1 MPFCFAITLFLS
13 ATLLF
18 LVQPMLAKMILPLLG
33 GAPAVWNTCM
43 VFFQATL
50 LAGYGYAH
58 FIRTHLSIRRQI
70 LLHVLVLSLPLLVLP
85 LRVDNW
91 APPEDSNPV
100 GWLLGML
107 VACAG
112 LPFFAVATSAP
123 LLQDWFARLRHRTS
137 EDPYYLYAASNAG
150 SLTALLLYPLLL
162 EPHLRLA
169 QQSGIW
175 MAGYGVL
182 LALVIGCAALV
193 WKAGGS
199 AKDGRVDH
207 PDETTSTP
215 AGATS
220 QLSSAV
226 SKSPT
231 TLTRLR
237 WIALAFVPSSLLL
250 GVTTF
255 ITTDIAPIPLLW
267 IIPLAMYLLS
277 FILVFS
283 RSAPLLHVVM
293 VPLLPLL
300 ILVLLAVPILG
311 IQLEMTEAIAVQL
324 AAFFVATMVCHG
336 ELARTR
342 PPTSHLTE
350 YYLWMALGGFLG
362 GTFNTLVA
370 PVIFNRVI
378 EYPLAIA
385 LACLLRPHWGIGAVL
400 RSFQSGKRTAGE
412 PASPSGSQKR
422 QTKGR
427 SSARNKAIKQLDKP
441 KAVPVESPALF
452 RVWGA
457 RLGTLAWC
465 GFGLGAGVLFFL
477 TSYGADPGT
486 VRVSERNFFGA
497 IQVRD
502 NANSPFIEFYHGTT
516 LHGLQSHDPSERRF
530 ARSYFHKDGPIGQV
544 FQAFNGPD
552 AKKKVGVIGL
562 GIGSLAAYVDRGQG
576 ITFYE
581 IDPAVAR
588 IARDTAYFSFLSD
601 CETRG
606 GQLNVVLGDGRL
618 QLGRSAER
626 YDLFVI
632 DAFSSD
638 SIPVHLLTREA
649 LQLYL
654 DRLEDEG
661 ILAFNISS
669 KYLRLA
675 PVLADA
681 AAELGLVS
689 LVQVDTGT
697 GQGPNSQEM
706 NEAREAYEQFQR
718 TGKVDPGLVMKA
730 LKAEQARV
738 EESRTTGRSPSQ
750 WVIMARR
757 TEHLGKLAKD
767 PRWKSITRTPG
778 SRVWTDDY
786 SNLLSVFVWSE
797 QAEVT
802 SQLENL
808 NGKRQGLA
816 PPRK

>member
-85 LRVDNW
+85 IRVDSW
-91 APPEDSNPV
+91 APPEANDPV

-107 VACAG
+107 VVCAG

-123 LLQDWFARLRHRTS
+123 LLQDWFAKVRHRTS

-175 MAGYGVL
+175 MVGYGVL
-182 LALVIGCAALV
+182 LALVIGCAFLV
-193 WKAGGS
+193 WKAGDS
-199 AKDGRVDH
+199 VKDSPVIHLGERL
-207 PDETTSTP
+207 STA
-215 AGATS
+215 AGAAS
-220 QLSSAV
+220 QPSSAN
-226 SKSPT
+226 SKSPA

-283 RSAPLLHVVM
+283 RLAPLLHVVM
-293 VPLLPLL
+293 VPLLPVL
-300 ILVLLAVPILG
+300 ILVLLALPVLG

-336 ELARTR
+336 ELARAR

-362 GTFNTLVA
+362 GAFNTLLA
-370 PVIFNRVI
+370 PIIFSRVI
-378 EYPLAIA
+378 EYPLAIV
-385 LACLLRPHWGIGAVL
+385 LACLLRPHWGVGSVL
-400 RSFQSGKRTAGE
+400 QSFQPSKRTTGGQ
-412 PASPSGSQKR
+412 ASPNAPRKGR
-422 QTKGR
+422 PRGR

-441 KAVPVESPALF
+441 KPAPTPSASLLTL
-452 RVWGA
+452 WGA
-457 RLGTLAWC
+457 RLGTLTWC

-486 VRVSERNFFGA
+486 VRVSERNFFGVV
-497 IQVRD
+497 QVRD

-516 LHGLQSHDPSERRF
+516 LHGLQSHDANERRF

-544 FQAFNGPD
+544 FEAFNGPD
-552 AKKKVGVIGL
+552 AKKKIGVIGL

-588 IARDTAYFSFLSD
+588 IARDTTYFSFLSE
-601 CETRG
+601 CEARG
-606 GQLNVVLGDGRL
+606 GRLNVVLGDGRL
-618 QLGRSAER
+618 QLERSPETF
-626 YDLFVI
+626 DLLVI

-638 SIPVHLLTREA
+638 SIPVHLLTKQAIR
-649 LQLYL
+649 LYL
-654 DRLEDEG
+654 DHLEDDG

-675 PVLADA
+675 AVLGDV

-697 GQGPNSQEM
+697 GQGPNSAEM
-706 NEAREAYEQFQR
+706 SEAREAYEQFQKTKR
-718 TGKVDPGLVMKA
+718 VDPRLIMKA
-730 LKAEQARV
+730 LKAEEARM

-757 TEHLGKLAKD
+757 TEQLGKLAKD
-767 PRWKSITRTPG
+767 PRWRPIIRTPG
-778 SRVWTDDY
+778 SRVWSDDY

-808 NGKRQGLA
+808 TKK
-816 PPRK
+816 P